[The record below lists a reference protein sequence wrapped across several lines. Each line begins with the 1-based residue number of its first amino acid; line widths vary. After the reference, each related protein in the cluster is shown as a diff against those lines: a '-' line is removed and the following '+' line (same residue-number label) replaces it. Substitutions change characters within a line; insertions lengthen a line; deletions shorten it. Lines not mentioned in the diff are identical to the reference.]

1 MHQMI
6 SNEDHG
12 STKSSSSPQLAI
24 AEVVL
29 ATAVLS
35 GDLGVG
41 GCRLAPPRLTVPCPL
56 VQVHDHA
63 GVLARRPLAA
73 THLQAAG
80 GRPGQGPHRDV
91 HRCECGGMGV
101 GGLTWSLVWENPGLM
116 ALSPWQEY
124 LDLSVPFEQYSPAG
138 QDTHSTCSSGDDSVF
153 AHDLLPDEPCLPKH
167 PPCNGVIRT

>member
-12 STKSSSSPQLAI
+12 SAKSSSSPQLAI

-35 GDLGVG
+35 GDLGMG

-101 GGLTWSLVWENPGLM
+101 GGLTWSLVWGTPGTDGSVTLAEVPGPLG
-116 ALSPWQEY
+116 ALRAV
-124 LDLSVPFEQYSPAG
+124 LAG
-138 QDTHSTCSSGDDSVF
+138 RPGHPQH
-153 AHDLLPDEPCLPKH
+153 LLLRGRLGLC
-167 PPCNGVIRT
+167 T